1 MTKVEVPLFNRAVTA
16 LGVSR
21 LFFRGQLKQGKL
33 ATLISA
39 AILTYNLLTPIY
51 SLFVKM
57 VSSLGKFLNVTC
69 DAKF

>member
-1 MTKVEVPLFNRAVTA
+1 MTKVEVPLFYSAVTA

-33 ATLISA
+33 ATLISE

-57 VSSLGKFLNVTC
+57 VSSLGKFLSETC
-69 DAKF
+69 DPKF

>member
-1 MTKVEVPLFNRAVTA
+1 MTKVEVPLFSSAA

-57 VSSLGKFLNVTC
+57 VSSLGKYLNVQILGR
-69 DAKF
+69 